1 MKWGL
6 NMTVSE
12 FKTLAR
18 NMGLELKVD
27 ESYGR
32 AYVGYYNNRPV
43 CEYTSS
49 YKQVQIAREFTF
61 TFNSEIDKRELKITS
76 YLWTSS
82 IKQATEGIKNI
93 LPYISEIDLFN
104 KRIEAIKKE
113 KDLTKDFE

>member
-1 MKWGL
+1 
-6 NMTVSE
+6 MTVSE
-12 FKTLAR
+12 FKTFAK

-32 AYVGYYNNRPV
+32 SYIGYYNNKRI

-93 LPYISEIDLFN
+93 LPYINEIELFN
-104 KRIEAIKKE
+104 KRIETIKKE
-113 KDLTKDFE
+113 KNLAKDFE